1 MKNTKAF
8 YKSKTII
15 TAVLSVV
22 ASFTTY
28 LVAQLQVP
36 EVSPFVSEN
45 ALEMITAI
53 NAIAAGFATW
63 FRSIADT
70 SVTLK

>member
-1 MKNTKAF
+1 MNNTKPF

-15 TAVLSVV
+15 TAILSIV

-28 LVAQLQVP
+28 LLAQLQVP

-45 ALEMITAI
+45 ALEIIAAI
-53 NAIAAGFATW
+53 NAVAGGFATW
-63 FRSIADT
+63 FRSIAKT